1 MRAAAAARALR
12 LPPPSPDEAL
22 AAALADED
30 VLTRSFLVE
39 TLEPD
44 VVARHDGRLPLPPGT
59 EPGRAVGLAS
69 GVAIGEDAAG
79 APRMLSRVEIVLH
92 LRSLAL
98 FDRLTTGE
106 LSDLATIVRE
116 ERRPAGE
123 TIVREGDFD
132 DSMFLV
138 VTGEVNVIRAGL
150 HVATTGPGD
159 FFGEMAVLDGETRSA
174 DVVAHT
180 AVHLLRLERA
190 DLFRLMDEQPSIAI
204 GICRTLSRRV
214 RNLLAAGDAPKT

>member
-1 MRAAAAARALR
+1 
-12 LPPPSPDEAL
+12 
-22 AAALADED
+22 
-30 VLTRSFLVE
+30 
-39 TLEPD
+39 
-44 VVARHDGRLPLPPGT
+44 
-59 EPGRAVGLAS
+59 
-69 GVAIGEDAAG
+69 
-79 APRMLSRVEIVLH
+79 MLSRVEIVLH